1 MSRPK
6 PVMLIVLDGWGINP
20 RRDGNALAL
29 ARLPFYNSLLEK
41 HPHTAIDGSG
51 TSVGLPDRQ
60 MGNSEVGHMNLGAG
74 RILYMDLTRIYR
86 AIETGEFFENSALL
100 SAVLAAK
107 ERGTALHLMG
117 LVSDGGVHSHVDHL
131 LALVD
136 LAKKEGLK
144 RVFVHAFLDG
154 RDTPPRS
161 GAGYV
166 EALERA
172 LSEKN
177 VGRIATVSGR
187 YFAMDRDKRWD
198 RVKKAH
204 DAMTS
209 GKGEAASSALEAVR
223 LAYDRG
229 ETDEFVSP
237 TVTLQAGV
245 PVGTI
250 MDGDAAIFF
259 NFRADRAR
267 EITRALTE
275 TGFDGFERA
284 RSPRLSSFVCMA
296 MYDETFGL
304 PAAYPPERPANILA
318 EVLSDAGMRQFRIAE
333 TEKYAHVT
341 FFFNGGKEEPFP
353 GEDRLLIA
361 SPREVATYD
370 LKPEMSAPAV
380 TEAVLS
386 RIAEGIDDFILLNFA
401 NPDMVGHTGVLE
413 AAVKAAET
421 IDGCLARIVPAA
433 RERGGVVLITADH
446 GNIEQMVDYETGQPY
461 TAHTSNL
468 VPFIVVG
475 AECVL
480 REGGFL
486 ADVAP
491 TILEIMGLPQ
501 PPEMTGRS
509 LIGAAVPVGS

>member
-1 MSRPK
+1 MTRPK

-29 ARLPFYNSLLEK
+29 ANLPFYDSLLAR

-86 AIETGEFFENSALL
+86 AIETGEFFENPVLL
-100 SAVLAAK
+100 AAVRAAK

-117 LVSDGGVHSHVDHL
+117 LVSDGGVHSHIDHL

-136 LAKKEGLK
+136 LAKNEGLP
-144 RVFVHAFLDG
+144 RVFIHAFLDG
-154 RDTPPRS
+154 RDTPPKS
-161 GAGYV
+161 GLGYV
-166 EALERA
+166 EALERSLA
-172 LSEKN
+172 EKGI
-177 VGRIATVSGR
+177 GRIATVSGR

-204 DAMTS
+204 EALVA
-209 GKGEAASSALEAVR
+209 GIGEEASSGADAVR
-223 LAYDRG
+223 RAYERG

-237 TVTLQAGV
+237 TVVRQAGI

-250 MDGDAAIFF
+250 MDGDAVIFF

-267 EITRALTE
+267 EMTRALTE
-275 TGFDGFERA
+275 TGFNGFEPGKF
-284 RSPRLSSFVCMA
+284 PRLSAFACMA
-296 MYDETFGL
+296 EYDATFGL

-318 EVLSDAGMRQFRIAE
+318 EVLSEAGMRQFRIAE

-341 FFFNGGKEEPFP
+341 FFFNGGVESPFP
-353 GEDRLLIA
+353 GEERFLVP

-386 RIAEGIDDFILLNFA
+386 RIAEGADDFILLNFA
-401 NPDMVGHTGVLE
+401 NPDMVGHTGVLD

-421 IDGCLARIVPAA
+421 IDGCLARIVPTVMDK
-433 RERGGVVLITADH
+433 GGVVLITADH
-446 GNIEQMVDYETGQPY
+446 GNIEQMVDYETGQPH

-468 VPFIVVG
+468 VPVIVVG
-475 AECVL
+475 ADCVL
-480 REGGFL
+480 REGGIL

-491 TILEIMGLPQ
+491 TILEMMGLPQ

-509 LIGAAVPVGS
+509 LVGTIVPVSP

>member
-1 MSRPK
+1 
-6 PVMLIVLDGWGINP
+6 MLIVLDGWGINP

-29 ARLPFYNSLLEK
+29 ANLPFYDSLLARN
-41 HPHTAIDGSG
+41 PHTAIDGSG

-60 MGNSEVGHMNLGAG
+60 MGNSEVGHMNMGAG

-86 AIETGEFFENSALL
+86 AIETGEFFENPVLL
-100 SAVLAAK
+100 SAVRAAK

-136 LAKKEGLK
+136 LAKKEGLS
-144 RVFVHAFLDG
+144 RVFIHAFLDG
-154 RDTPPRS
+154 RDTPPTS
-161 GAGYV
+161 GLGHI
-166 EALERA
+166 ERLERSLA
-172 LSEKN
+172 ERGI
-177 VGRIATVSGR
+177 GRIATVSGR

-204 DAMTS
+204 DALTS
-209 GKGEAASSALEAVR
+209 GKREAASSASEAIR
-223 LAYDRG
+223 RAYDRG

-237 TVTLQAGV
+237 AVIQQAGI

-250 MDGDAAIFF
+250 MDGDAAVFF

-267 EITRALTE
+267 EMTRALTE
-275 TGFDGFERA
+275 TGFDGFDRA
-284 RSPRLSSFVCMA
+284 PSPRLSAFVCMA
-296 MYDETFGL
+296 MYDQTFGL
-304 PAAYPPERPANILA
+304 PVAYPPERPANILA
-318 EVLSDAGMRQFRIAE
+318 EVLSEARMRQFRIAE

-341 FFFNGGKEEPFP
+341 FFFNGGVERPFP
-353 GEDRLLIA
+353 GEDRFLVP

-370 LKPEMSAPAV
+370 LKPEMSAAGV
-380 TEAVLS
+380 TDAVLS
-386 RIAEGIDDFILLNFA
+386 RIAEGVDDFILLNFA

-421 IDGCLARIVPAA
+421 IDGCLARIVPAV
-433 RERGGVVLITADH
+433 RERGGAVLITADH
-446 GNIEQMVDYETGQPY
+446 GNLEQMVDYETGQPH

-475 AECVL
+475 PAAGL
-480 REGGFL
+480 REGGIL
-486 ADVAP
+486 ADAAP

-501 PPEMTGRS
+501 PPEMTGVS
-509 LIGAAVPVGS
+509 LIKAPAPGTP